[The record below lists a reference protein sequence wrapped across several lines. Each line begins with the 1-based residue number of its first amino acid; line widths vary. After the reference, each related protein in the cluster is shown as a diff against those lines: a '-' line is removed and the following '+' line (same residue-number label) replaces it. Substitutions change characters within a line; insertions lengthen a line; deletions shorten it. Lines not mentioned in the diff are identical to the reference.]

1 MLDWHRTMADRHDAL
16 MKGRGPSALRVG
28 HIVTALL
35 VLPEPARL
43 RRQLLALSDY
53 ALRDIGRDRA
63 EVMSSDDQPFWRARI
78 ELPHGF

>member
-1 MLDWHRTMADRHDAL
+1 MLDWHRTIADRHDAL

-35 VLPEPARL
+35 VLTERARL

-53 ALRDIGRDRA
+53 ALRDLGRGRA
-63 EVMSSDDQPFWRARI
+63 EVMSSDDRPFVSAGGI
-78 ELPHGF
+78 IPH